1 MYRSGALLVLMLAF
15 AAAKADE
22 LPQPRKLG
30 DAGTA
35 SPPLLLEPPPDDGG
49 KALNALRNDV
59 HLLQSA
65 REALKTE
72 LDAVPAG
79 DACQPTKAEEI
90 AHMKKRLAEALL
102 KLETS
107 QIQKAV
113 KPAPAPVKPAAPSQ
127 PSPSV
132 GGGQGGGP
140 SPPTAGVVPPHA
152 DGPATEPFAG
162 SVVDALALAP
172 VLFQTGDY
180 EGALTAYRLVSPDA
194 VKPAERVTVTY
205 MTAACLRKL
214 GKTDEAATLFR
225 EVANAKGEDVLAECA
240 QWQLSAMRWKHD
252 VETTLNE
259 LRQRRKALETPEAK
273 P

>member
-1 MYRSGALLVLMLAF
+1 MYRSSIFLILMLVF

-30 DAGTA
+30 DAGVP
-35 SPPLLLEPPPDDGG
+35 PPLLAPPPDDGG
-49 KALNALRNDV
+49 RALNTLRDDV

-65 REALKTE
+65 RAALKAE
-72 LDAVPAG
+72 LD
-79 DACQPTKAEEI
+79 DAAPPTDGREPTKAEVI
-90 AHMKKRLAEALL
+90 SQMKKRLSDALL
-102 KLETS
+102 KLETA
-107 QIQKAV
+107 QIKKAV
-113 KPAPAPVKPAAPSQ
+113 KEPPAPIKPAPAP
-127 PSPSV
+127 
-132 GGGQGGGP
+132 
-140 SPPTAGVVPPHA
+140 PPTPTASGAPPKA
-152 DGPATEPFAG
+152 AVPATEPFAG

-172 VLFQTGDY
+172 VLFQSGDY
-180 EGALTAYRLVSPDA
+180 EGALTAYRLVSPEA
-194 VKPAERVTVTY
+194 VTPADRVTVTY

-252 VETTLNE
+252 VETKLDE
-259 LRQRRKALETPEAK
+259 FRQRRKALETTEAK

>member
-1 MYRSGALLVLMLAF
+1 M
-15 AAAKADE
+15 
-22 LPQPRKLG
+22 
-30 DAGTA
+30 
-35 SPPLLLEPPPDDGG
+35 
-49 KALNALRNDV
+49 
-59 HLLQSA
+59 LQSA

-72 LDAVPAG
+72 LDETTPAG

-102 KLETS
+102 KLETA

-113 KPAPAPVKPAAPSQ
+113 KPPPAPVKPGRSSQNAGRAFAA
-127 PSPSV
+127 
-132 GGGQGGGP
+132 GAGQRAKAGNA
-140 SPPTAGVVPPHA
+140 TA
-152 DGPATEPFAG
+152 EPFAG

-180 EGALTAYRLVSPDA
+180 EGALTAYRLVNPEA
-194 VKPAERVTVTY
+194 VKPADRVTVTY

-252 VETTLNE
+252 VETTLTE

>member
-1 MYRSGALLVLMLAF
+1 
-15 AAAKADE
+15 
-22 LPQPRKLG
+22 
-30 DAGTA
+30 
-35 SPPLLLEPPPDDGG
+35 
-49 KALNALRNDV
+49 LRNDV
-59 HLLQSA
+59 RLLQAA
-65 REALKTE
+65 RESLTTE
-72 LDAVPAG
+72 LDETAPAG

-102 KLETS
+102 KLETA

-113 KPAPAPVKPAAPSQ
+113 KPAPAPVKPADPVKTPSA
-127 PSPSV
+127 
-132 GGGQGGGP
+132 P
-140 SPPTAGVVPPHA
+140 SPPTAVVVPPHA
-152 DGPATEPFAG
+152 GGPTTEPFAG

-180 EGALTAYRLVSPDA
+180 EGALTAYRLVSPEA
-194 VKPAERVTVTY
+194 VKPAERTTVMY

-259 LRQRRKALETPEAK
+259 LRRRRKALETPEAK

>member
-1 MYRSGALLVLMLAF
+1 MYRSSALIVLMLAF

-30 DAGTA
+30 DAGTP

-49 KALNALRNDV
+49 RALSTLRDDV
-59 HLLQSA
+59 RLLQSA
-65 REALKTE
+65 RDALKAE

-79 DACQPTKAEEI
+79 DAVQPTKAEEI
-90 AHMKKRLAEALL
+90 SRMKKRLADALL
-102 KLETS
+102 KLETT
-107 QIQKAV
+107 QIKKAV
-113 KPAPAPVKPAAPSQ
+113 KAAPGPVKPPPPAPAPPTA
-127 PSPSV
+127 SV
-132 GGGQGGGP
+132 
-140 SPPTAGVVPPHA
+140 SPPIVGDTA
-152 DGPATEPFAG
+152 TQPFAG

-180 EGALTAYRLVSPDA
+180 EGALTAYRLVSPEA
-194 VKPAERVTVTY
+194 VGPADRVTVTY

-214 GKTDEAATLFR
+214 GKNDEAATLFR
-225 EVANAKGEDVLAECA
+225 EVANTKGEEVLAECA

-252 VETTLNE
+252 VETALDE
-259 LRQRRKALETPEAK
+259 FRQRRKSLEAK